1 MNTEKSA
8 TFGSSLRQW
17 RKSRG
22 LSQLEL
28 ALTADSSARHL
39 SFLENGRALPSRAM
53 VLRLAEA
60 LDVPLRERN
69 ALLAAAGFASMFRE
83 TPLDSGAMREVQ
95 RALRLMLNKQ
105 EPYPALVIDRAWGIV
120 ETNAACARL
129 MALLGV
135 AGADGPLNLLRLM
148 MHPNGMRQWVEDW
161 EAGARMLLL
170 QLRRELAAAGN
181 DATLGS
187 LLEEV
192 LGYPDVAA
200 LQEIAP
206 DARAMPVLPLTIAR
220 DSLRLSWFTTV
231 TTFGTPQDI
240 TMQELR
246 IEMFYPADE
255 ATDRFS
261 RELAANVH

>member
-1 MNTEKSA
+1 MDTSNDT
-8 TFGSSLRQW
+8 TFGNSLRQW

-39 SFLENGRALPSRAM
+39 SFLENGRAQPSRAM

-69 ALLAAAGFASMFRE
+69 SLLAAAGYASMFRE
-83 TPLDSGAMREVQ
+83 TNLEAGPMREVQ
-95 RALRLMLNKQ
+95 RALQLMLDKQ
-105 EPYPALVIDRAWGIV
+105 EPYPAMVIDRGWQIV
-120 ETNAACARL
+120 QANTACARL
-129 MALLGV
+129 FSLLGLDPA
-135 AGADGPLNLLRLM
+135 AGPINLLRLVL
-148 MHPNGMRQWVEDW
+148 HPDGMRQWVEDW
-161 EAGARMLLL
+161 EVGARMLLL

-181 DATLGS
+181 DARLGS

-192 LGYPDVAA
+192 LGYPGVAA
-200 LQEIAP
+200 LQDLAP
-206 DARAMPVLPLTIAR
+206 DARTIPLLPLTIVR
-220 DSLRLSWFTTV
+220 DSVRLSWFTTI

-240 TMQELR
+240 TLQELR

-255 ATDRFS
+255 ATDRFA
-261 RELAANVH
+261 RDLAENMH